1 MSRMMEQPCGLT
13 EREAAEKQKQY
24 GENRLTEGKKVHPFA
39 VFISQFKDFLTLVL
53 LGGTVVSVLT
63 GEYAEALT
71 IAIIVFLNGV
81 MSFVQEFRAEKT
93 LDALRNMAAPK
104 ARVWRDGELTAIAAT
119 DLVPDDIIQLEAG
132 DRIPADAVVL
142 ESAGLAADESMLTGE
157 SVACGKIAFQGSTPP
172 ENLPDRKDMVYMG
185 TTAVAGSGVARVC
198 AIGMSTQMG
207 RIAGMLAEIPDEQTP
222 LQKKLDQLGKYVA
235 IGCLIICALVSVA
248 GVLRGE
254 DLRNMLMTGI
264 SLAVAAVPEGLPAI
278 VTISLALAVRRM
290 VSRNALLRK
299 LSAVETLGC
308 ADVICTDKTGTL
320 TTNRMTVSALWLA
333 GEYWEVGEGNA
344 AFSHGGKPD
353 DPLQNPVGKMALI
366 VFSLCSDVIVGKDGS
381 YTGDPTETALCGA
394 AAKAGLSRR
403 QLAEEY
409 RRVGEIPFDSVRK
422 RMSIIVRTGEGRMLL
437 CKGGCDCL
445 LSRCSHIRMG
455 EQVLPLDSKLRRE
468 ITAATEK
475 MAASGL
481 RVLAAAMRPLPD
493 GEPTGE
499 SAEQDMIFLGL
510 AGMIDPPRKE
520 VREAVRLCRKAGIR
534 PVMITG
540 DHQLTARAIAAQT
553 GIWHEGDGIM
563 TGADLDRLDEKER
576 CRAIM
581 KTTVFARVSPR
592 HKLMIVRALR
602 AAGHITAMTGDG
614 VNDAPAVREA
624 DIGVS
629 MGLGGTDVTREASDL
644 VLMDDNFATLVAA
657 VEEGRAI
664 YQNIR
669 GFIRYLLS
677 CNIGEVLTMFL
688 GIMMGMPVVL
698 MPIHILIVNLV
709 TDGLPAIALGL
720 EPAEKGLMDRPPRS
734 AGESIFAG
742 GLLGKILFRGC
753 LIGLT
758 TLFVF
763 SHFLGTGDLALA
775 RTSAFVTL
783 VSCQLFHV
791 FECRSERVSLWKL
804 NPLGNVRLIGAVCVS
819 VLVMALSVWFPPF
832 AAILETVPLGLS
844 DMLFILCCVL
854 FAPVLS
860 GLTDAL
866 FRPHREPDVSVRVA
880 AAGMDKAS

>member
-1 MSRMMEQPCGLT
+1 
-13 EREAAEKQKQY
+13 
-24 GENRLTEGKKVHPFA
+24 
-39 VFISQFKDFLTLVL
+39 
-53 LGGTVVSVLT
+53 
-63 GEYAEALT
+63 
-71 IAIIVFLNGV
+71 
-81 MSFVQEFRAEKT
+81 
-93 LDALRNMAAPK
+93 
-104 ARVWRDGELTAIAAT
+104 
-119 DLVPDDIIQLEAG
+119 
-132 DRIPADAVVL
+132 
-142 ESAGLAADESMLTGE
+142 
-157 SVACGKIAFQGSTPP
+157 
-172 ENLPDRKDMVYMG
+172 
-185 TTAVAGSGVARVC
+185 
-198 AIGMSTQMG
+198 
-207 RIAGMLAEIPDEQTP
+207 
-222 LQKKLDQLGKYVA
+222 
-235 IGCLIICALVSVA
+235 
-248 GVLRGE
+248 
-254 DLRNMLMTGI
+254 MTGI

-320 TTNRMTVSALWLA
+320 TTNRMTVRALWMA
-333 GEYWEVGEGNA
+333 GDFWEVGEGGTG
-344 AFSHGGKPD
+344 FSHGGKQD
-353 DPLQNPVGKMALI
+353 DPLKNPAGKLSLT
-366 VFSLCSDVIVGKDGS
+366 VFSLCSDVIEGKDGG

-403 QLAEEY
+403 ELSEEY
-409 RRVGEIPFDSVRK
+409 RRIGEIPFDSIRK
-422 RMSIIVRTGEGRMLL
+422 RMSIIVRSGEGKLLL

-445 LSRCSHIRMG
+445 LSRCSHIQMG
-455 EQVLPLDSKLRRE
+455 SQVIPLDQKLRRE
-468 ITAATEK
+468 ITSATEK
-475 MAASGL
+475 MAAAGL
-481 RVLAAAMRPLPD
+481 RVLAAAMRTLPD

-499 SAEQDMIFLGL
+499 NSEQGMTFLGL

-563 TGADLDRLDEKER
+563 TGAELDQLDEDER
-576 CRAIM
+576 RRAIM

-592 HKLMIVRALR
+592 HKLTIVRALR
-602 AAGHITAMTGDG
+602 SAGHITAMTGDG

-720 EPAEKGLMDRPPRS
+720 EPAEKG
-734 AGESIFAG
+734 
-742 GLLGKILFRGC
+742 
-753 LIGLT
+753 
-758 TLFVF
+758 
-763 SHFLGTGDLALA
+763 
-775 RTSAFVTL
+775 
-783 VSCQLFHV
+783 
-791 FECRSERVSLWKL
+791 
-804 NPLGNVRLIGAVCVS
+804 
-819 VLVMALSVWFPPF
+819 
-832 AAILETVPLGLS
+832 
-844 DMLFILCCVL
+844 
-854 FAPVLS
+854 
-860 GLTDAL
+860 
-866 FRPHREPDVSVRVA
+866 
-880 AAGMDKAS
+880 

>member
-1 MSRMMEQPCGLT
+1 M
-13 EREAAEKQKQY
+13 
-24 GENRLTEGKKVHPFA
+24 
-39 VFISQFKDFLTLVL
+39 
-53 LGGTVVSVLT
+53 
-63 GEYAEALT
+63 
-71 IAIIVFLNGV
+71 
-81 MSFVQEFRAEKT
+81 
-93 LDALRNMAAPK
+93 LR
-104 ARVWRDGELTAIAAT
+104 RT
-119 DLVPDDIIQLEAG
+119 
-132 DRIPADAVVL
+132 
-142 ESAGLAADESMLTGE
+142 
-157 SVACGKIAFQGSTPP
+157 
-172 ENLPDRKDMVYMG
+172 
-185 TTAVAGSGVARVC
+185 
-198 AIGMSTQMG
+198 
-207 RIAGMLAEIPDEQTP
+207 
-222 LQKKLDQLGKYVA
+222 
-235 IGCLIICALVSVA
+235 
-248 GVLRGE
+248 
-254 DLRNMLMTGI
+254 
-264 SLAVAAVPEGLPAI
+264 
-278 VTISLALAVRRM
+278 
-290 VSRNALLRK
+290 
-299 LSAVETLGC
+299 
-308 ADVICTDKTGTL
+308 
-320 TTNRMTVSALWLA
+320 
-333 GEYWEVGEGNA
+333 
-344 AFSHGGKPD
+344 
-353 DPLQNPVGKMALI
+353 
-366 VFSLCSDVIVGKDGS
+366 
-381 YTGDPTETALCGA
+381 
-394 AAKAGLSRR
+394 
-403 QLAEEY
+403 LAEEY
-409 RRVGEIPFDSVRK
+409 RRVGEVPFDSIRK
-422 RMSIIVRTGEGRMLL
+422 RMSVIVRAGGERLL
-437 CKGGCDCL
+437 FCKGGCDCL
-445 LSRCSHIRMG
+445 LSRCSHIQIG
-455 EQVLPLDSKLRRE
+455 GQVVALDQKLRRE

-481 RVLAAAMRPLPD
+481 RVLAAAIRSLPD
-493 GEPTGE
+493 GESAGE
-499 SAEQDMIFLGL
+499 NAEQGMTFLGL

-553 GIWHEGDGIM
+553 GIWHEGDGIL
-563 TGADLDRLDEKER
+563 TGAELDRLSEEER
-576 CRAIM
+576 LRAIM

-720 EPAEKGLMDRPPRS
+720 EPAEKGLMDRPPRN

-763 SHFLGTGDLALA
+763 SHFLGTDLATA
-775 RTSAFVTL
+775 RTAAFVTL

-791 FECRSERVSLWKL
+791 FECRSERVSIWKM
-804 NPLGNVRLIGAVCVS
+804 NPLGNIRLIGAVCVS
-819 VLVMALSVWFPPF
+819 VAVMAMSVWFPPL
-832 AAILETVPLGLS
+832 AAVLEMVPLGLE
-844 DMLFILCCVL
+844 DMLFILGSVL

-860 GLTDAL
+860 GVTDLL
-866 FRPHREPDVSVRVA
+866 FSSRREPDVSVPMA
-880 AAGMDKAS
+880 AAGMDKAG